1 MIAMFSTAGSGH
13 AVFFLARLVG
23 QSVRSPRE
31 GSAPVRAA
39 ATRIHR
45 ARTAGVL
52 RTPGLPI
59 ETCNFFYFVSM
70 IPEYL
75 MNRINGVMVH
85 IRQRQ
90 PSVNGIRVIHLQ

>member
-45 ARTAGVL
+45 ARTAGVKTLPACRLNLASATGHPGANPHACRRSVSLL
-52 RTPGLPI
+52 RQA
-59 ETCNFFYFVSM
+59 
-70 IPEYL
+70 
-75 MNRINGVMVH
+75 R
-85 IRQRQ
+85 
-90 PSVNGIRVIHLQ
+90 

>member
-1 MIAMFSTAGSGH
+1 MHGT
-13 AVFFLARLVG
+13 
-23 QSVRSPRE
+23 
-31 GSAPVRAA
+31 
-39 ATRIHR
+39 
-45 ARTAGVL
+45 RTAGVL

-90 PSVNGIRVIHLQ
+90 PSVNGIRVIHRLHVIQECREIDQFQASAIDDFAMGFDPLDFAG